1 MTAQGLSAIAGVLL
15 SLAFSYIPG
24 LSDWYDKQTPVNK
37 RLIMLGLLVLATAG
51 MLAYQCRGDG
61 ACYSA
66 GLEPAIMAFVA
77 AAVANQT
84 TFLLSPRA

>member
-24 LSDWYDKQTPVNK
+24 LSDWYGAKTSQVK
-37 RLIMLGLLVLATAG
+37 SLVMLGLLLLAAAG
-51 MLAYQCRGDG
+51 TLAYQCRGDG
-61 ACYSA
+61 ACYST